1 MVFYDDGKPFDPTN
15 YDIEKPFEELD
26 TGGMGIGLVK
36 STVDEFRYERLEE
49 RNIIT
54 LVFNRPKEI

>member
-1 MVFYDDGKPFDPTN
+1 
-15 YDIEKPFEELD
+15 
-26 TGGMGIGLVK
+26 MGIGLVK